1 MAELEHELRGL
12 AAAVEWPPTPPLRL
26 RLEPRRARGRLRPL
40 WVAVAVLLLAVA
52 VAFSV
57 PAARS
62 AILRVLHLG
71 GVTVQRVD
79 VLPPAQ
85 ERPLGADLGLP
96 VDARTARE
104 TLGAPMR
111 LPHVTR
117 PPQLYRSGDAVSALL
132 ARPEPVLLTEFR
144 SGNTPVFKKI
154 LGSGTSA
161 VGLRVGS
168 APGIWIFGE
177 PHVFEPVTVPPRLA
191 GNVLIWQV
199 GDITFRL
206 EGRRLTKHDA
216 LALARRIQG
225 GT

>member
-1 MAELEHELRGL
+1 MAELEQQLREL
-12 AAAVEWPPTPPLRL
+12 AAAVEWPPTPALRL
-26 RLEPRRARGRLRPL
+26 RLAPRRRRERLRPL
-40 WVAVAVLLLAVA
+40 WVALVVLLLAIA

-85 ERPLGADLGLP
+85 ERPLGEDLGLP

-111 LPHVTR
+111 LPNVSR
-117 PPQLYRSGDAVSALL
+117 PPQLYQSGVAISALL
-132 ARPEPVLLTEFR
+132 ARPEPVLLTEFL
-144 SGNTPVFKKI
+144 SGNTPIFKKI

-161 VGLRVGS
+161 VQVRVGS
-168 APGIWIFGE
+168 APGIWISGE
-177 PHVFEPVTVPPRLA
+177 PHVFEPVTVPARLA

-199 GDITFRL
+199 GDVTFRL
-206 EGRRLTKHDA
+206 EGRHLTQADA
-216 LALARRIQG
+216 LELAREIQQ